1 MDPRI
6 IQGKVEAFANRLL
19 VEADGDPI
27 RALGLLVLVLD
38 TADFQSADHAI
49 RLMVEVRH
57 VLMPEKPNEFS
68 KPIQHLAGPVSWEGL
83 QHCLLCGKTLAKN
96 CHDGGTPLQP
106 GYVFEVGT
114 RVTSDACDEYRVC
127 I

>member
-6 IQGKVEAFANRLL
+6 IQGKVEAFAHRLL

-49 RLMVEVRH
+49 RLMVEVRN
-57 VLMPEKPNEFS
+57 VLMPEPLNEFC
-68 KPIQHLAGPVSWEGL
+68 KPVRHLAGAVSWEGL
-83 QHCLLCGKTLAKN
+83 QHCLVCGKTLAKN
-96 CHDGGTPLQP
+96 CHDGGTPLEP
-106 GYVFEVGT
+106 GYVFEIGP
-114 RVTSDACDEYRVC
+114 RFTSEACDNYSVC
-127 I
+127 A